1 MIIHK
6 FKKDNIIHFILLF
19 GLILRIIS
27 YVNFASYK
35 DCDGYLSYGRIL
47 YESKAFG
54 RDRQFFE
61 EDGWKISEINK
72 EFNNPRPIIN
82 KNGKEI
88 ILTATHPVGWPLQIA
103 ILYSIFGKNNVD
115 AVLIYNLIISSLTI
129 LLFYLIAKNLF
140 NTNIAL
146 ISSLIVSL
154 NPIFILSSSRATT
167 ETNFLFFL
175 MLAIYFFIKSSKTH
189 KVKFYIL
196 FGGIIGFTSLVRP
209 VAFLYIFVLLFLLF
223 IVRKFQK
230 KLIISLISFLIV
242 LSPWIIRNYIV
253 FHSFIPM
260 TNMSGL
266 VFLQGNN
273 KAVFENKTGSCIKHE
288 PILLELDSTIY
299 AKNSEVE
306 ISRISRREGFKF
318 LKSLSFLELIQHEW
332 YKIRYAFG
340 LSPKYFLHRPGAYN
354 LSIKDKLVYYP
365 LLFLTILY
373 FIFFYK
379 KSKRIYKNGNEL
391 FLVIFISGIIVY
403 LIQTLIFFGYPRYR
417 EYLIDSILIFTAS
430 FSIYYIFN
438 GFFNEICKI
447 R

>member
-35 DCDGYLSYGRIL
+35 DCDGYLSFGRIL

-54 RDRQFFE
+54 RDRQFSV
-61 EDGWKISEINK
+61 EDGREKSKINK
-72 EFNNPRPIIN
+72 EVNSPQPIIN

-273 KAVFENKTGSCIKHE
+273 KAVFENKSGSWISHE
-288 PILLELDSTIY
+288 PILLEKDSLIY
-299 AKNSEVE
+299 AKNSEVM
-306 ISRISRREGFKF
+306 
-318 LKSLSFLELIQHEW
+318 L
-332 YKIRYAFG
+332 
-340 LSPKYFLHRPGAYN
+340 PN
-354 LSIKDKLVYYP
+354 V
-365 LLFLTILY
+365 
-373 FIFFYK
+373 
-379 KSKRIYKNGNEL
+379 
-391 FLVIFISGIIVY
+391 
-403 LIQTLIFFGYPRYR
+403 
-417 EYLIDSILIFTAS
+417 
-430 FSIYYIFN
+430 
-438 GFFNEICKI
+438 
-447 R
+447 